1 MNDEE
6 STGED
11 LEAVQIGG
19 YDLEADVE
27 TSTTLDDGWIEYF
40 ASAEIPD
47 NVHGIDPSLG
57 EPEPGGQ
64 GDTAYV

>member
-1 MNDEE
+1 MSDQETEGEE
-6 STGED
+6 F
-11 LEAVQIGG
+11 EAVQIGG
-19 YDLEADVE
+19 YDLDADVE

-47 NVHGIDPSLG
+47 NVHGVDPSLD
-57 EPEPGGQ
+57 EQEPGGQ